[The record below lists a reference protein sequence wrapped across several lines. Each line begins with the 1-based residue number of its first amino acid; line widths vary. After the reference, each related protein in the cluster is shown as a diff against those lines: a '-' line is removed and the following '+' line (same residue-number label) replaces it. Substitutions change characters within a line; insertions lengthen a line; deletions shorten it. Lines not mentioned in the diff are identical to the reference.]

1 MKNISIKSIAT
12 FFSFLMILVST
23 AQYNHSNDKNVSVV
37 KEFSFETFNRLQG
50 KLINIETIE
59 ISEKQT
65 RLELNNEI
73 LRQVNEYHQT
83 EIDFDN
89 ELKKLKT
96 AEKIF
101 DWLTVNTDFDESD
114 VDLLKKLSEDFTSK
128 KFDNAISNL
137 EIGLSKN
144 DISAEKF
151 NKYQSIVN
159 GVKLI
164 EHQYPGSFTSQAT
177 AKSWRC
183 AFALA
188 GLALAGASLVAGCI
202 PAHASLIG
210 GILCHAA
217 VATIQAAANHISGLD
232 YQDCIK

>member
-12 FFSFLMILVST
+12 FFSFLLILVST

-101 DWLTVNTDFDESD
+101 DWLTVNTDFNESD

-151 NKYQSIVN
+151 NKYQSILN
-159 GVKLI
+159 GKA
-164 EHQYPGSFTSQAT
+164 Y
-177 AKSWRC
+177 
-183 AFALA
+183 
-188 GLALAGASLVAGCI
+188 
-202 PAHASLIG
+202 
-210 GILCHAA
+210 
-217 VATIQAAANHISGLD
+217 
-232 YQDCIK
+232 